1 MNVILFT
8 IFLLIARLES
18 RIVYNRRILGENLT
32 QKVPKSTEVVPVPD
46 LSASPELS
54 CNYEIMRSFGFSGH
68 PTPKTSPHKYCPS
81 IADNCCTEEDAE
93 ASYTIWNTDIRFKI
107 ERYYQIFH
115 YAIKYLFGYTPE
127 GFLLARK
134 FAVQPSLQCKQAAN
148 DYLAMNLNP
157 PITQHIVNR
166 INYSLKKISDI
177 RRGFFC
183 SVCDARVQTHFKDF
197 FATTNM
203 KTFSEL
209 YFSKEFC
216 LTLVEETIEA
226 AFYTVSYV
234 YRYLNNVV
242 TLMNCETG
250 AVERPQID
258 LSNFIIEDIKACF
271 FFKNKYF
278 FFLCQKYCNQF
289 NMVKVSPVL
298 DGDLLQLKPFVDF
311 FVKYRS
317 EAFEYPRNNV
327 FADGVGYEE
336 NFLVD
341 MYPEVLRDFV
351 FFRPSA
357 QQSVF
362 LDQYTTEVVPY
373 VGMNPIPATVGSNY
387 ELTLFGWAGRL
398 AGMAVLTLVVALT
411 A

>member
-1 MNVILFT
+1 
-8 IFLLIARLES
+8 
-18 RIVYNRRILGENLT
+18 
-32 QKVPKSTEVVPVPD
+32 
-46 LSASPELS
+46 
-54 CNYEIMRSFGFSGH
+54 
-68 PTPKTSPHKYCPS
+68 
-81 IADNCCTEEDAE
+81 
-93 ASYTIWNTDIRFKI
+93 
-107 ERYYQIFH
+107 
-115 YAIKYLFGYTPE
+115 
-127 GFLLARK
+127 
-134 FAVQPSLQCKQAAN
+134 
-148 DYLAMNLNP
+148 MNLNP

-250 AVERPQID
+250 VVERPQID